1 MLPIVST
8 PSAANPIYGAHWWL
22 DDKRQAVF
30 YAVGVDG
37 QVITVD
43 PEQDLTFVHLATEGQ
58 VALPVS
64 EAILDA
70 FAAASA

>member
-1 MLPIVST
+1 M
-8 PSAANPIYGAHWWL
+8 
-22 DDKRQAVF
+22 

-43 PEQDLTFVHLATEGQ
+43 PEHDLTFVQLATDG
-58 VALPVS
+58 ASDISLAVS

-70 FAAASA
+70 FAAADG

>member
-1 MLPIVST
+1 M
-8 PSAANPIYGAHWWL
+8 
-22 DDKRQAVF
+22 F

-43 PEQDLTFVHLATEGQ
+43 SEHDLTFVQLATDGGSDLSL
-58 VALPVS
+58 AVS

-70 FAAASA
+70 FAAASPD